1 MSKLN
6 VAVVGA
12 SGFVGDACCHI
23 FREQNLIKIDPR
35 LGTSVSD
42 LLDQPVDL
50 VMICVP
56 TPMGENGVI
65 NSSIVENV
73 LNTLKH
79 KKDYLLV
86 LKSTVLPNIVDK
98 YARELDNFVYN
109 PEFLTERNA
118 RHDAENPTHTV
129 IGSSRKNCELME
141 KYYREYSTCNPAPFL
156 YMTAK
161 EAAMVKYFIN
171 SFLML
176 KVVFFNQCAD
186 YCQEIGAD
194 YEMVKQGIGADP
206 RIGLGHMNVPGH
218 DGRKAASGPCFGKDI
233 PAIIHA
239 SNGSLTILKEAWN
252 ANCDYRNSYPEPLSR
267 EKEQN
272 IKFNKII

>member
-35 LGTSVSD
+35 LGTSVTD

-65 NSSIVENV
+65 NSSIVESV
-73 LNTLKH
+73 LDTLKY
-79 KKDYLLV
+79 KKDCLLV

-98 YARELDNFVYN
+98 YAQEVDNFIYN

-118 RHDAENPTHTV
+118 KNDAENPTHTV
-129 IGSSRKNCELME
+129 LGGSSNNCELME

-161 EAAMVKYFIN
+161 EASFVKYGIN
-171 SFLML
+171 SFLAA
-176 KVVFFNQCAD
+176 KVLFFNQYAD
-186 YCQEIGAD
+186 LCKKFGAD
-194 YEMVKQGIGADP
+194 YEMVKLGIGTDP
-206 RIGLGHMNVPGH
+206 RIGLGHMNTPGH
-218 DGRKAASGPCFGKDI
+218 DGRKGAAGACFAKDV
-233 PAIIHA
+233 PAMIHF
-239 SNGSLTILKEAWN
+239 SENELSVLREAWN
-252 ANCDYRNSYPEPLSR
+252 ANCDYRNAYPEPLDR
-267 EKEQN
+267 EKEQH
-272 IKFNKII
+272 IVFNKI